1 MDSNEFEGATAVVER
16 EYFVF
21 LGRRSF
27 APRMLFTLAHELG
40 HLVALRPVP
49 EDRVVLDVASDIER
63 LRPAT
68 RRQERFAD
76 SFATCLLLPRRGVG
90 IALKQIRALTK
101 AEGDAL
107 GDVELLYLA
116 RIFSVSFEVA
126 ARRCEDLG
134 LLPPGG
140 AFSLYAAIRRQ
151 FGSPERRADSLGLP
165 PRGEIEFPILP
176 PRLLDEAIKRINEG
190 SISIGRASMAL
201 NLSIPD
207 IVAMRSE
214 RQ

>member
-1 MDSNEFEGATAVVER
+1 
-16 EYFVF
+16 
-21 LGRRSF
+21 
-27 APRMLFTLAHELG
+27 MLFTLAHELG

-63 LRPAT
+63 LHPAT
-68 RRQERFAD
+68 LRQERFAD